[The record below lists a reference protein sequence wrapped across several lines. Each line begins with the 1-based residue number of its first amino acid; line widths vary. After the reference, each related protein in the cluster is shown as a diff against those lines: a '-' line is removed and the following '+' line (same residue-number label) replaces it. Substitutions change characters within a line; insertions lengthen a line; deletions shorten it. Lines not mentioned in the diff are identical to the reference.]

1 MTAVDAPMPPVTIR
15 DLVELLKALPP
26 DTVIRVTGDA
36 TIATVVTVLP
46 CYGCSRPEVH
56 LR

>member
-46 CYGCSRPEVH
+46 CYGCNRPEIH